1 MMMTHADAQRGL
13 STSGILP
20 ELSELRRLM
29 DRPQRHRLLHG
40 YPLAAAM
47 PRVAGKSR
55 SAQDLLNYDPSHGLL
70 VGVLPHPFCNPA
82 VPGCGFC
89 TFPHEMFNA
98 RGAAVVIDRVVREL
112 EGKLRAA
119 PDLAGRPVS
128 GLYFGGGTANLSP
141 PEPFRKLCR
150 ALATAFDLSSAEVTL
165 EGVPAAFLNRKPL
178 LVDILREELPA
189 RHFRLSMGIQTFDE
203 DRLRRMGRL
212 GFGTAETFGEV
223 VRLGHARGFTV
234 SGDLLFNLPGQPL
247 SAMRDDV
254 GRAIE
259 IGLDHVGLYHLVIF
273 PGLGTEWSRDPALVA
288 SLPPNEVA
296 ARNWL
301 DLRSFLLGRGFYQ
314 ATLTNFE
321 RAEFRGAER
330 RFVYEELRFQPDR
343 FDMLGLGPS
352 GISYARSGPTA
363 LKVINPDGAS
373 AYLAAVELG
382 GPTWDRAFH
391 YAPADLRI
399 FYLTRRLAALRIDRR
414 GYRAFFETDPIDDFP
429 RELEVLTRERLVRV
443 SGGAIKPTE
452 SGMFYAD
459 SIAGLLTRRRLH
471 DAPNRRSPDAHGVLD
486 SVETNDNSH
495 GHM

>member
-1 MMMTHADAQRGL
+1 MMMTHADTQRGL
-13 STSGILP
+13 FTPGFLP

-29 DRPQRHRLLHG
+29 GRPQRHRLLHG

-47 PRVAGKSR
+47 PRVSGQPL
-55 SAQDLLNYDPSHGLL
+55 SAQHLLKYDPSRGLL

-82 VPGCGFC
+82 VRGCGFC
-89 TFPHEMFNA
+89 TFPHEVFNA

-112 EGKLRAA
+112 EGKLRAD
-119 PDLAGRPVS
+119 PGLAGRAVP

-150 ALATAFDLSSAEVTL
+150 ALATAFDVSSAEVTL

-203 DRLRRMGRL
+203 DRLRMMGRL

-247 SAMRDDV
+247 AAMRDDV
-254 GRAIE
+254 GRAVE
-259 IGLDHVGLYHLVIF
+259 TGLDHVGLYHLVMF
-273 PGLGTEWSRDPALVA
+273 AGLGTEWSRDPALVA
-288 SLPPNEVA
+288 ALPTNEVA

-301 DLRSFLLGRGFYQ
+301 GLRSSLLERGFYQ

-321 RAEFRGAER
+321 RVEFRGRER
-330 RFVYEELRFQPDR
+330 RFVYEELGFQPDR

-352 GISYARSGPTA
+352 GISYAGSGRTGY
-363 LKVINPDGAS
+363 KVINPDGAS
-373 AYLAAVELG
+373 AYVGAVDLG
-382 GPTWDRAFH
+382 GPTSDRAFH
-391 YAPADLRI
+391 YSPTDLRT

-414 GYRAFFETDPIDDFP
+414 GYRALFGTDPIDDFP
-429 RELEVLTRERLVRV
+429 REFEALTRERLVRV
-443 SGGAIKPTE
+443 SGGAIEPTE

-459 SIAGLLTRRRLH
+459 SIAGLLARRRLH
-471 DAPNRRSPDAHGVLD
+471 DARNRRAPDAPAVLD
-486 SVETNDNSH
+486 EVEANDNSH